1 MKFNQLRNKV
11 VGYKGKTFLYLNE
24 GGKGSYGTDSVGRS
38 QYRSYGEGD
47 FSPNIASVKK
57 EGSLYLTSGVHDSF
71 IWEVE
76 DFLNNVE
83 IVDENP
89 QVLLVNVP
97 RSAFSMKPL
106 GASVEIE
113 DWVKCLGNLKPK
125 NILAG
130 NFPLDSNWIK
140 KAIGATV

>member
-1 MKFNQLRNKV
+1 MRFIDLRNKV
-11 VGYKGKTFLYLNE
+11 VKYQNKTFLYLSE

-38 QYRSYGEGD
+38 QYRSYGED
-47 FSPNIASVKK
+47 AFSPKIASVKK

-76 DFLNNVE
+76 DFLTNVE

-106 GASVEIE
+106 GASMEVE
-113 DWVKCLGNLKPK
+113 DWVKCLGDLKPK

-130 NFPLDSNWIK
+130 NFPLDSDWIK
-140 KAIGATV
+140 KAITTA